1 MRGTRR
7 WAMTRRSSMQVILDR
22 SGTRTLQKGVAQ
34 GADRTAPNGR
44 HLPAAG
50 PSKLFVRAATNFQGG
65 GRAGALEGQ
74 EFQRNWLLA
83 LIWKALI
90 AIKVKARSHARTLA
104 AYGSCPASTAASTT
118 SGSASGPRQ
127 SMKRMRPPRLAA
139 YMALSAWRES

>member
-44 HLPAAG
+44 HLPAGG

-83 LIWKALI
+83 LIWKVLI
-90 AIKVKARSHARTLA
+90 AIKFIAKSRARTLA
-104 AYGSCPASTAASTT
+104 DRKST
-118 SGSASGPRQ
+118 
-127 SMKRMRPPRLAA
+127 RLNSSHSQISYAVFC
-139 YMALSAWRES
+139 